1 MDTIT
6 FPSEKNH
13 QNRCENVYNFEDVI
27 GEGTFSDVVW
37 GRHNQTQ
44 KKFAVKIIDKEKLQT
59 DKQKWRVRNE
69 ILLHKKCKHPNIVN
83 FIEHY
88 ESDIDICL
96 VLELCSGGELFNRI
110 VEKGRFSEESTA
122 RTISQIAS
130 AIQYLHNMGIVHR
143 DIKPE
148 NLLYTSAEDDAEIKL
163 ADFGLAKEVKSGG
176 RATLKASLSGTTA
189 YCAPERLN
197 RDNSSPE
204 SKAVDIWSLG
214 CICYFLIFGVP
225 PFYSEKEDESENE
238 DEIVESVI
246 SGEINFPA
254 NIVISD
260 TAKDLILRLLEKDP
274 VKRITVEDILIH
286 PWIRSFRT
294 KPDGASSPEMP
305 HMKNTGTVDQRALLK
320 SSINKIISVVKEQD
334 TN

>member
-1 MDTIT
+1 
-6 FPSEKNH
+6 
-13 QNRCENVYNFEDVI
+13 
-27 GEGTFSDVVW
+27 
-37 GRHNQTQ
+37 
-44 KKFAVKIIDKEKLQT
+44 
-59 DKQKWRVRNE
+59 
-69 ILLHKKCKHPNIVN
+69 
-83 FIEHY
+83 
-88 ESDIDICL
+88 
-96 VLELCSGGELFNRI
+96 LELCSGGELFNRI

-176 RATLKASLSGTTA
+176 RATLKASLSGTTS

-334 TN
+334 AN